1 MATGDYSQCLLH
13 RLLLAWVML
22 LWWEILE
29 ECCLEV
35 LSVQCADTKGRLS
48 SDKTNPSSA
57 DAASD
62 QVCGHCIAVKYLS
75 NLKQHILSSIL
86 KYWSW
91 KAAKKA
97 NEEAKNKKCA
107 QLLKAAKLTQSLS
120 NGTMYKKDSDQ
131 HKLLT
136 RKLAVFVGSSNIA
149 NRIVESL
156 DFWDLLHC
164 LDHRCQVPGRAAVK
178 KKSRWWWTQG

>member
-1 MATGDYSQCLLH
+1 MAL
-13 RLLLAWVML
+13 
-22 LWWEILE
+22 
-29 ECCLEV
+29 
-35 LSVQCADTKGRLS
+35 
-48 SDKTNPSSA
+48 
-57 DAASD
+57 
-62 QVCGHCIAVKYLS
+62 
-75 NLKQHILSSIL
+75 
-86 KYWSW
+86 
-91 KAAKKA
+91 
-97 NEEAKNKKCA
+97 
-107 QLLKAAKLTQSLS
+107 

-178 KKSRWWWTQG
+178 KELLQVMIELKAKASSYIQEANKVSICADIWSKKGLTSSYLGVTCHFFSRRDHRRHCVTLAVRRMHSPHTADHVRELVDAILEEWDIPISKVKVVVTDNGSNMHFVHI